1 MRCAYNNNIIINN
14 NKNDN
19 NDNNNNNN
27 QAINVVNHIKTSKYS
42 LYRKIFHE
50 SAVHIFN
57 E

>member
-14 NKNDN
+14 NDN
-19 NDNNNNNN
+19 NDNNNY

-57 E
+57 EWL

>member
-1 MRCAYNNNIIINN
+1 MRCAYNNIIINN
-14 NKNDN
+14 NNNNDN
-19 NDNNNNNN
+19 NDNNNNNY

>member
-14 NKNDN
+14 NDN
-19 NDNNNNNN
+19 NDNNNNNY

-57 E
+57 EWL